1 MVQEKRGRGRPRKVV
16 EENMVNSFEANDN
29 TVIPS
34 VESPIVVEES
44 TEVNDAPVDQSL
56 PLGNDPSF
64 LYAGR
69 EEKVLEIEH
78 AGQRWQ
84 FKYKDLSWG
93 QKNECIDDAQQWD
106 ATEGFKF
113 SVSKYY
119 SAALTRMITDGPI
132 KPITETTLNQL
143 DRAIGEKL
151 ITLVPQPVEQNV
163 EEVKKA

>member
-1 MVQEKRGRGRPRKVV
+1 MVQQVKRGRGRPRKVQT
-16 EENMVNSFEANDN
+16 EGNMVSNDSFDAGPVIEPVQEPVQEA
-29 TVIPS
+29 S
-34 VESPIVVEES
+34 VVSEASSNE
-44 TEVNDAPVDQSL
+44 L
-56 PLGNDPSF
+56 PMGTDGTL

-69 EEKVLEIEH
+69 EEKVLEIVH
-78 AGQRWQ
+78 AGQRWE

-93 QKNECIDDAQQWD
+93 QKNACIDEAQQWD

-119 SAALTRMITDGPI
+119 AAALTRMLTDTPI
-132 KPITETTLNQL
+132 NPITETTLNNL

-151 ITLVPQPVEQNV
+151 IALVPQPVEQSV